1 MAIETSAE
9 LYDLLSK
16 TELSKSKIAKL
27 EIPESTQSAF
37 AIEVAQP
44 QMLSCWRLLR
54 SLIDKTNM
62 YPLLTDTT
70 WSSATRNWQEDMNEQ
85 NYFIRSEYLY
95 EQKNGFIESV
105 APESIANAAKSLDGE
120 AIINKRIKKYD
131 REDNIEWWESKLYLQ
146 DLEATKQDYGVTP
159 SSREVETA
167 LNSEAI
173 ITDVDFESWLFAW
186 ELENVPQEKILVLPD
201 LYYQEWYDVSSS
213 NTIPLLLLPTPNS
226 WEALAYID
234 FFGSQNSTEDIA
246 ILKYWHDRYDAELVA
261 HYGTMLQFFVNNK
274 PQTPIEAYE
283 LAAQHYE
290 FAPCTL
296 ILPGVAIREHAKALL
311 NIDRWFLHERP

>member
-1 MAIETSAE
+1 MAIETLAE

-27 EIPESTQSAF
+27 AIPESTQSAF
-37 AIEVAQP
+37 AIEVPQP

-62 YPLLTDTT
+62 YPLLTYNWIYT
-70 WSSATRNWQEDMNEQ
+70 TRNWQEDMNEQ
-85 NYFIRSEYLY
+85 YYFLRSQYLY
-95 EQKNGFIESV
+95 EQRNSFIESV
-105 APESIANAAKSLDGE
+105 APESIANAAKSLNGE
-120 AIINKRIKKYD
+120 VIINKRIKEYD
-131 REDNIEWWESKLYLQ
+131 REDNREWWESKLYLQ
-146 DLEATKQDYGVTP
+146 DLEATKRDYRLTP

-173 ITDVDFESWLFAW
+173 ITDVDFERWLFAW
-186 ELENVPQEKILVLPD
+186 ELENVPREKTLVLPD
-201 LYYQEWYDVSSS
+201 LSYQEWFDGSFSH
-213 NTIPLLLLPTPNS
+213 TIPLLLLPTPNS
-226 WEALAYID
+226 WETLAYIH
-234 FFGSQNSTEDIA
+234 FYGSQNSTEDIA
-246 ILKYWHDRYDAELVA
+246 ILKYWHDKYDTELVA

-274 PQTPIEAYE
+274 PPTPIEAYE

-311 NIDRWFLHERP
+311 HLDRWFLHEKP